1 MILLGESKE
10 LIKENL
16 IAQFSKETEA
26 HFSILITVKGWT
38 ARWMKGDCGK
48 ISPGTPG
55 EKSPEKQECPL
66 DHQFPLLFVRT
77 LE

>member
-16 IAQFSKETEA
+16 IAQFSKETEP

-38 ARWMKGDCGK
+38 AG
-48 ISPGTPG
+48 
-55 EKSPEKQECPL
+55 
-66 DHQFPLLFVRT
+66 
-77 LE
+77 